1 MTGRTNPK
9 PKESLKSVYQRVTDR
24 ILERL
29 EEGVIPW
36 QSPHMARVGFPKNF
50 VSGKDYRGINVVL
63 LAMGGYV
70 SPYFL
75 TYQQAKQK
83 GGQVRKGEKGY
94 PVVKYGVQKKKDEG
108 GTEETRRYLRL
119 YTVFNASQIDGI
131 DFPTPDF
138 PPFTAA
144 TKSYVARAI
153 VSQMPDPPTIIEGR
167 SVHTCYNPK
176 TDTVDIPLRNYFTSE
191 ERYFKSLFHEL
202 VHSTGAAK
210 RLARKTLME
219 NQGMGSTDRV
229 IYSREE
235 LVAEMGTAFLCAHAG
250 IVVDDHENTAAYL
263 QAWLKVLRTG
273 NNAQWIFEAAGHA
286 QRAADYILG
295 CEPPGADA

>member
-1 MTGRTNPK
+1 M
-9 PKESLKSVYQRVTDR
+9 KSVFERVTER

-50 VSGKDYRGINVVL
+50 HSGRDYRGINVFL
-63 LAMGGYV
+63 LGMAGYT

-75 TYQQAKQK
+75 TYQQAKDK

-94 PVVKYGVQKKKDEG
+94 LVIKYGTHRKKEDDG
-108 GTEETRRYLRL
+108 SEETRRFLRL
-119 YTVFNASQIDGI
+119 YTVFNSCQIDGI
-131 DFPTPDF
+131 DFPHPEL

-153 VSQMPDPPTIIEGR
+153 VSQMPNPPAIHEGR
-167 SVHTCYNPK
+167 SVRTCYDPQ
-176 TDTVDIPLRNYFTSE
+176 TDIIDIPHRSYFTSE
-191 ERYFKSLFHEL
+191 ERFYKSLFHEM

-219 NQGMGSTDRV
+219 NRGMGLTNKS

-250 IVVDDHENTAAYL
+250 IVIDDHENSAAYL
-263 QAWLKVLRTG
+263 QSWLKVLRTG
-273 NNAQWIFEAAGHA
+273 NNRQWIFEAAGHA
-286 QRAADYILG
+286 QRAADYILRF
-295 CEPPGADA
+295 EPPGAEVC